1 MTDFHS
7 HFLPGIDDGSDSVET
22 SLQMLALWRGPGRVD
37 RLCAT
42 PHFYAEHNTP
52 GRFLRRRAR
61 ALASLTQAAADQGVP
76 LPEILL
82 GGEVRFFDG
91 IGAAEDLPALCL
103 EGTNLLLLEMPFVPW
118 TDRMLGEVAEL
129 RRRGLTPVAAHVE
142 RYMGFNS
149 ARMMRAFFDLDI
161 LIQCNAEFFLTRH
174 TARKALRMLDR
185 GQIHFL
191 GSDAHNTTTRRPNL
205 AEALSLIEKK
215 LGPDAIDRLRAMEA
229 AYLPPAGAGRA
240 E

>member
-7 HFLPGIDDGSDSVET
+7 HFLPALDDGSDSVET
-22 SLQMLALWRGPGRVD
+22 SLQMLALWRGQGQVD

-52 GRFLRRRAR
+52 PRFLRRRAR
-61 ALASLTQAAADQGVP
+61 ALESLTLAAAEQGAP
-76 LPEILL
+76 LPEILP
-82 GGEVRFFDG
+82 GAEVRFFDG
-91 IGAAEDLPALCL
+91 IGAAEELPTLCL
-103 EGTNLLLLEMPFVPW
+103 AGTNLLLLEMPFVPW
-118 TDRMLGEVAEL
+118 TDRMLKEVAEL

-174 TARKALRMLDR
+174 TARKALRMLDA

-191 GSDAHNTTTRRPNL
+191 GSDAHNTTTRPPNL
-205 AEALSLIEKK
+205 AAALTLIGKK
-215 LGPDAIDRLRAMEA
+215 LGPGAIDRLRSLEE

-240 E
+240 M